1 MELKLK
7 IQINRST
14 EDLSKYLVDFK
25 STVLDILAL
34 KRPLTVDKLVSYIL
48 LWYESKSL
56 IKLKRSDIPIM
67 TETLFKKTL
76 MVIKVCKLVSK
87 NFNDVFAI
95 RIQQRIRKTI
105 MLVNQTCNMAKKQ
118 APVIEWNITKKIA
131 KSLWEDISV
140 SRGSN
145 ITSIRNRKAAATALL
160 LAHTSGGRWI
170 DIHRMKWEDL
180 KFKKTIDTMY
190 VQAPLR
196 FSKNNLTNNVP
207 QALQWASSVSTDKSD
222 CPWTIFRRWWIWC
235 GRPTKGFV
243 FANGAGKML
252 SGNSTIYHVQAHARK
267 LNLPDHQIPRKHSG
281 RVTMVL
287 TLDKLN
293 MSKRSIIR
301 GLNWR
306 TDTMVNYYMN
316 TRSMCAKNAPSH
328 RLSKLKAGQLS
339 QLQKDL
345 D

>member
-1 MELKLK
+1 MHYFNDNQEIRDISVK
-7 IQINRST
+7 RM
-14 EDLSKYLVDFK
+14 EDLEREKEVEVRIGVAGILEDANAQLQHGLTANFGVRNAGLPAVFQSDIDVSDGEMLK
-25 STVLDILAL
+25 STLENARNEITN
-34 KRPLTVDKLVSYIL
+34 KVD
-48 LWYESKSL
+48 E
-56 IKLKRSDIPIM
+56 IP
-67 TETLFKKTL
+67 TTLFRC
-76 MVIKVCKLVSK
+76 I
-87 NFNDVFAI
+87 
-95 RIQQRIRKTI
+95 
-105 MLVNQTCNMAKKQ
+105 AKKQ